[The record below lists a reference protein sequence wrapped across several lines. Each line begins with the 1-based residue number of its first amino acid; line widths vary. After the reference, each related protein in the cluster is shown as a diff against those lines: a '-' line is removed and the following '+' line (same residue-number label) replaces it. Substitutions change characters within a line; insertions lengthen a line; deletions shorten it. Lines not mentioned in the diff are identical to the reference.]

1 MNGVAIRYFEQRKRK
16 GLALPPPPP
25 KLNQLLDLRRLCGF
39 SLQASDLDRFL
50 DQAGIGRC
58 ISRLD
63 GVFVRINAVQIK
75 RLRRGG
81 SVIHPDRL
89 RRAVDEQVNVA
100 QIQSD
105 RAILEQGGVLER
117 DNVLH
122 I

>member
-1 MNGVAIRYFEQRKRK
+1 MESPFDTLSK
-16 GLALPPPPP
+16 GRGRGLRSPPPPP